1 MNPVRSKKSKI
12 SADSLLAN
20 RTSNG
25 MKKSVILM
33 LVDRLMGAG
42 ESIHTV
48 TLSWGTVAVSSKKIW
63 CVSRRHQRYAVC
75 QAVSSVAPSVCQC
88 AKSGPVSKV
97 GLLETC
103 VLPRGRRLQREATGL
118 RANARRSGCQPATAL
133 GMR

>member
-1 MNPVRSKKSKI
+1 MR
-12 SADSLLAN
+12 
-20 RTSNG
+20 
-25 MKKSVILM
+25 KSVILR
-33 LVDRLMGAG
+33 LVDQLMGAD

-48 TLSWGTVAVSSKKIW
+48 ALFWSVVAVSTNKISR
-63 CVSRRHQRYAVC
+63 CVRRHKRCAIH

-133 GMR
+133 GMRCEEIVARSMMVK